1 MIIRLDVDW
10 GNYFPVN
17 DRCVHITMLKGFT
30 NKRGPVCATSW
41 LTQRVNLMV
50 IRVIF
55 SPHPRLVWP
64 SDIFVHHIAYLCS
77 TVGIYRISGSRR
89 YRTRIDLEAIECS
102 TLGVVSGHLCTP
114 NNSLHSWHLVQCLK
128 PSSVLP
134 LVSQIPRRSGVTGSN
149 VLAHTLPRSLFTI
162 PAPRKGKVEYLIRDQ
177 SHTLAFKLQK
187 EKYPFHSAQPYVAR
201 GQ

>member
-1 MIIRLDVDW
+1 M
-10 GNYFPVN
+10 
-17 DRCVHITMLKGFT
+17 
-30 NKRGPVCATSW
+30 
-41 LTQRVNLMV
+41 

-55 SPHPRLVWP
+55 FATSTFGL
-64 SDIFVHHIAYLCS
+64 AYLEHCILCS
-77 TVGIYRISGSRR
+77 TVAIYRISGSRR
-89 YRTRIDLEAIECS
+89 YRTRIDLEAIKCS

-134 LVSQIPRRSGVTGSN
+134 LVSQIP
-149 VLAHTLPRSLFTI
+149 TLPAVLESQAPTCLPTHFLKSLFTI

-187 EKYPFHSAQPYVAR
+187 EKIPFNSAQPYVAR